1 MRYTSILF
9 FFFICFSIN
18 SQSKRIKI
26 IDSLSLES
34 IPFASVYFSNN
45 NGLISDEEGYFELI
59 PEQFN
64 TGDTLFVSSLGFQT
78 KKIHLNFFRDS
89 IIRLKQ
95 ESITLKNVVVTNKQL
110 TSLEII
116 KRVKQNLDYNY
127 NKEISEYKLFFRQ
140 DYSQTNEE
148 FALNKFKSSIKDL
161 DSKVM
166 DNILD
171 NLPKKSK
178 SELESL
184 SYYYL
189 NKEVDTPKIKLI
201 KSRRTND
208 DNASDLSKSLGKKLE
223 SSLKENLKSSSYFK
237 IRSGWIPF
245 SLDLS
250 INGLWDIDSTDV
262 DQIKKIK
269 DEEIKRKENFARGQI
284 GRIQNVYMKSFL
296 EPSSELNFIL
306 KSKNYIF
313 SEPEL
318 LYLEND
324 LVYVINCLPKKSDK
338 FKGTL
343 YINSEDFAVLR
354 LDYENI
360 KPLSKFKL
368 LGISVSSYL
377 EKGRMRFS
385 KLGGEKYNLSY
396 FQSTRGNTVS
406 VKRPFKIIEKN
417 KMVKGRN
424 KQNQI
429 SAKLNFSTRSIY
441 NKELQVFKIRK
452 ISSKEFEEINDENQV
467 LPEYLK
473 EFKTNFWDEFEDD

>member
-127 NKEISEYKLFFRQ
+127 NREISEYKLFFRQ

-166 DNILD
+166 DKVLD

-296 EPSSELNFIL
+296 ETSSELNFIL

-473 EFKTNFWDEFEDD
+473 EFKTKIWDEFEDD